1 MVLFKAI
8 LRFLA
13 LLMLSCIIVYAP
25 EILSAVSVPYAVS
38 APSRTLLRIA
48 LCCDKQSADAIYSLF
63 NTYQKQYPNT
73 HLRITQ
79 LSPERLS
86 SMRPPYPD
94 VILCDDPSAVTLP
107 PVFSLAE
114 SIELPFAAQ
123 PAIYVVSQRNA
134 ANSASAHFA
143 AYINEAVIAARPV
156 SQN

>member
-1 MVLFKAI
+1 MLLFKAI

-25 EILSAVSVPYAVS
+25 EILSAVSAPYAIS
-38 APSRTLLRIA
+38 ASNRVLLRIA
-48 LCCDKQSADAIYSLF
+48 FCCDKQSTDAIHPLL
-63 NTYQKQYPNT
+63 NAYQQQNPSV

-107 PVFSLAE
+107 PVFSLSE
-114 SIELPFAAQ
+114 PIELPFAAQ

-134 ANSASAHFA
+134 ANSAGAHFT
-143 AYINEAVIAARPV
+143 AYIDEAVIAARPV